1 MADDIVTRL
10 REPGFCGVAAQHD
23 AADEI
28 ERLRA
33 EVNSMASA
41 QAGWGRVARLN
52 DEIERLRAVQV
63 VDPAAIPTEVL
74 ADIDSQLCDDCDP
87 FTSERIVCRLWQ
99 HGWRI
104 TRG

>member
-1 MADDIVTRL
+1 MADDIVDRL
-10 REPGFCGVAAQHD
+10 REHVGRHDDGVPCVRCKAA
-23 AADEI
+23 
-28 ERLRA
+28 
-33 EVNSMASA
+33 
-41 QAGWGRVARLN
+41 